1 MRKFALAFALLLSLA
16 CASIIPTPND
26 FPPPPMT
33 VIVEDFPTPF
43 VTATIEPRLAVITPE
58 KMQDA
63 YTFQL
68 ILVTRIAAGDST
80 GVAETVKYPITV
92 DVDGPVVIS
101 TADEFENYYDRIF
114 TDKVI
119 TALNETNEE
128 DLLLLPEGVRV
139 GQGEVWFNLY
149 CVDLT
154 CSDTQFLITQINP

>member
-1 MRKFALAFALLLSLA
+1 MKKVIPLIVLFLSLA
-16 CASIIPTPND
+16 CVTIIPTPNE

-33 VIVEDFPTPF
+33 VIVENFPTPF
-43 VTATIEPRLAVITPE
+43 VIATIEPRLAVITPD

-80 GVAETVKYPITV
+80 GIAETVKYPITV

-128 DLLLLPEGVRV
+128 DLILLPEGVRV
-139 GQGEVWFNLY
+139 GQGEVWLNLF
-149 CVDLT
+149 CMDAA
-154 CSDTQFLITQINP
+154 CNDTQFFITQINP

>member
-1 MRKFALAFALLLSLA
+1 MRKIVLMFALLLTSA

-43 VTATIEPRLAVITPE
+43 VMPTIEPRLAVITPE
-58 KMQDA
+58 KMPDA

-80 GVAETVKYPITV
+80 GIAETVKYPITV
-92 DVDGPVVIS
+92 NVDGPVVIS
-101 TADEFENYYDRIF
+101 TVDEFENYYDRIF
-114 TDKVI
+114 TDDVI

-128 DLLLLPEGVRV
+128 DLVLLPGGVRV
-139 GQGEVWFNLY
+139 GQGEIWFNLF
-149 CVDLT
+149 CVDAV

>member
-1 MRKFALAFALLLSLA
+1 MRKIVLMFALLLTSA

-43 VTATIEPRLAVITPE
+43 VMPTIEPRLAVITPE
-58 KMQDA
+58 KMPDA

-80 GVAETVKYPITV
+80 GIAETVKYPITV
-92 DVDGPVVIS
+92 NVDGPVVIS

-114 TDKVI
+114 TDDIISV
-119 TALNETNEE
+119 LNETNED
-128 DLLLLPEGVRV
+128 DLILLPEGVRV
-139 GQGEVWFNLY
+139 GKGEVWFNLY
-149 CVDLT
+149 CVDLA